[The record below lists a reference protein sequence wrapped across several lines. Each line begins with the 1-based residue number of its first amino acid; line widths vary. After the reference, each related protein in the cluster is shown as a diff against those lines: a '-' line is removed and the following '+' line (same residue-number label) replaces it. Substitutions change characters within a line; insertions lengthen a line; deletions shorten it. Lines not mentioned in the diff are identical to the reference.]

1 MFSTTICKPA
11 PPVRSRTAGIMVEY
25 YTDMLRT
32 YNEAGYRSGSRDI
45 SDRCFANLWGAGVP
59 HRFPE
64 HLQPLAEAHPARA

>member
-1 MFSTTICKPA
+1 
-11 PPVRSRTAGIMVEY
+11 MVEY

-32 YNEAGYRSGSRDI
+32 YNEAGYRPGSRDI